1 MSDPILDA
9 PPPAP
14 QPTDSVSVFN
24 TKAFAFFGWF
34 ETFTTQMNAAIA
46 WISGKSGAAE
56 ASALAAANSATAAA
70 TSATAANASKVSAAA
85 SETAAQ
91 AYAQAAGAAAGVPPP
106 LAETVFQA
114 DADGNVY
121 WGPLAPDA
129 SKLDKINGL
138 ATALG
143 FTYLD
148 KGTIAAG
155 GTAAISVTQASVQR
169 VQAAGNLTLTIA
181 DWATDGR
188 SEDLEL
194 HCVNFGGKTI
204 TWPAGNWMKSDGS
217 LVPAVG
223 NSGVV
228 WQTTGTDRVIVMR
241 DADQL
246 VYKVMR

>member
-46 WISGKSGAAE
+46 WISGKSAAAD

-91 AYAQAAGAAAGVPPP
+91 AYAQAAGSSAGIPPAIP
-106 LAETVFQA
+106 NAVLKT
-114 DADGNVY
+114 DASSNVI
-121 WGPLAPDA
+121 WGPAPSDA
-129 SKLDKINGL
+129 SKLDKLSGL
-138 ATALG
+138 STNLG
-143 FTYLD
+143 QSYLD
-148 KGTIAAG
+148 KGTISAA
-155 GTAAISVTQASVQR
+155 GTAAISVLDASVQR
-169 VQAAGNLTLTIA
+169 VQAGGNITLTISG
-181 DWATDGR
+181 WSTDGR
-188 SEDLEL
+188 SETLEL

-204 TWPAGNWMKSDGS
+204 TWPAGNWIKNDGS
-217 LVPAVG
+217 YATAVG
-223 NSGVV
+223 LSGVT
-228 WQTTGTDRVIVMR
+228 WQTAGTDRVLVMR
-241 DADQL
+241 DAGVL
-246 VYKVMR
+246 YYKVMR